1 MTDQNKKNQ
10 KIENY
15 FPGLEGVYV
24 NTTSLSYV
32 DGLAGKLYYCGY
44 TIEDLAENCDFEH
57 VAYLLLHGRLPSQSE
72 LYKFKAELIE
82 ERYLDPKL
90 KAIIVLTP
98 IHGHPMAVLQSLV
111 AQLAMYDPD
120 LDDKSPEA
128 MRRKALR
135 IIAKM
140 PQIVTYFDNLR
151 GRPRTV
157 VRRNDLSHAAN
168 MLYML
173 TGEVPSKIEEKIF
186 DAALVLHMD
195 HGCNNS
201 TFTARVVASTQA
213 DIYASIIAAIG
224 SLSGPLHGGAN
235 ERVVQML
242 DEIRKMEHVTP
253 YIENKIKNNEKI
265 MGFGHR
271 VYKTM
276 DPRAV
281 ILRKFAEELAEEK
294 HDAEFLQKALHF
306 MEVARE
312 KLDAA
317 GKTDIW
323 PNVDFFSG
331 VVYRTLG
338 LPTDFY
344 TPVFAIA
351 RVVGWVAHHLEQM
364 KDNRIY
370 RPRLAYQGRELGSP
384 YVPFKDRP

>member
-1 MTDQNKKNQ
+1 MSDK

-15 FPGLEGVYV
+15 YPGLEGVHV
-24 NTTSLSYV
+24 NTTGLSYV
-32 DGLAGKLYYCGY
+32 DGAAGKLYYCGY
-44 TIEDLAENCDFEH
+44 TIEDLVEHCDFEH
-57 VAYLLLHGRLPSQSE
+57 VAYLLLYGYLPTQPE
-72 LYKFKAELIE
+72 LFKFKADLIE

-98 IHGHPMAVLQSLV
+98 IGGHPMAVMQSLV
-111 AQLAMYDPD
+111 AQLAMYDPE

-128 MRRKALR
+128 MRRKAMR
-135 IIAKM
+135 IIAKL

-151 GRPRTV
+151 GQPRTIS
-157 VRRNDLSHAAN
+157 RRNDLSHAAN

-173 TGEVPSKIEEKIF
+173 TGKEPSKTEEKIF
-186 DAALVLHMD
+186 DVALMLHME

-201 TFTARVVASTQA
+201 TFTARVVASTEA
-213 DIYASIIAAIG
+213 DVYASVISAIG

-235 ERVVQML
+235 ARVVEML
-242 DEIRKMEHVTP
+242 DEIQNMDDVEP
-253 YIENKIKNNEKI
+253 YIENKIKNKEKI

-276 DPRAV
+276 DPRATL
-281 ILRKFAEELAEEK
+281 LRKLAEELAEER
-294 HDAEFLQKALHF
+294 HDAKFLRKAMHF
-306 MEVARE
+306 MDVARE
-312 KLDAA
+312 KFDAID
-317 GKTDIW
+317 KTDIW

-351 RVVGWVAHHLEQM
+351 RVVGWIAHHFEQRV
-364 KDNRIY
+364 DNRIY
-370 RPRLAYQGRELGSP
+370 RPRLAYNGRELGSS
-384 YVPFKDRP
+384 YVPFKDRRS